1 MNKPTPFPALETLR
15 EERTAAPLPP
25 DLAPWTGTGKV
36 KTNDSPKPAPA
47 VFPEVKTPA
56 PEPPAPDLEALQRKA
71 NEIIRTAHAQAQQ
84 IRQQAYEAGYQQGY
98 AEGKQ
103 QAQQEMERA
112 LQLQIESLR
121 AEVEQFLHSLRAEF
135 DAYLQATETPM
146 LELVMEIARKVI
158 REELRMHPDHIL
170 ALIRD
175 ALRRIK
181 GFGAV
186 RIFVNPA
193 DLERVRQ
200 HRASLLSVLDGID
213 QLEILEDR
221 RVEAGS
227 CRIETEQGT
236 YDARLS
242 TQLELIENALR
253 QAG

>member
-1 MNKPTPFPALETLR
+1 MDKTAPFPSLESLR
-15 EERTAAPLPP
+15 EERTTAPLPS
-25 DLAPWTGTGKV
+25 DLAPWTGMEQA
-36 KTNDSPKPAPA
+36 KTNEPTRPAPA
-47 VFPEVKTPA
+47 IFPEVKTPTHRT
-56 PEPPAPDLEALQRKA
+56 PAPDFEAIQRKA
-71 NEIIRTAHAQAQQ
+71 NEIIRNAHAQAQQ
-84 IRQQAYEAGYQQGY
+84 IRQQAYETGYQQGY
-98 AEGKQ
+98 AEGKR
-103 QAQQEMERA
+103 QAQQEMEHA

-121 AEVEQFLHSLRAEF
+121 AEVEGFLHSLRVEF

-193 DLERVRQ
+193 DLDRVRQ